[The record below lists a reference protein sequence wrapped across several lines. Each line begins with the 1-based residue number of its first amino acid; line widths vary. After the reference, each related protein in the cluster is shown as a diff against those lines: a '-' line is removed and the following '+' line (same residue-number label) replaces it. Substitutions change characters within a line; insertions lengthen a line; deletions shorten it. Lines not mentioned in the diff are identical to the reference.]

1 MAFIELD
8 REKLKSNFKFLDDRF
23 KERNI
28 DWGIV
33 VKLLCGNK
41 LFIQQVLDLG
51 IRQIHDSRISHLP
64 AAKELD
70 KDVQTV
76 YIKPHAKRSI
86 PDVIACADVSF
97 NTEYYTMRLLS
108 EEAVKRNKEHKIIV
122 MIELGDL
129 REGVMGE
136 EFVDF
141 YREVFKLRNINV
153 VGIGANLNCMYG
165 VMPSEVKYV
174 QLSLYKELI
183 KAYFNVEIQWISGGT
198 SVVLPMLYKNQ
209 LPPGVNHFRFGE
221 TLFFGLNIEEQS
233 TFEGMHDDVLK
244 LRTEI
249 IELTEKPVVPTGQLA
264 ENPSGEMVEIDENLY
279 GKTSLRAI
287 VDVGLLDITPDFLEP
302 YDPNIEVVGASSD
315 MLILDLGKTE
325 REYAVGDL
333 VDFRMQYMGALGVM
347 NSDYIEKRLTSKS
360 HENS

>member
-41 LFIQQVLDLG
+41 LFIQEVLDLG
-51 IRQIHDSRISHLP
+51 IREIHDSRISNLR
-64 AAKELD
+64 AVKELD

-76 YIKPHAKRSI
+76 YIKPPAKRSI

-97 NTEYYTMRLLS
+97 NTEYYTIKLLS
-108 EEAVKRNKEHKIIV
+108 EEAVKQNKEHKIII

-141 YREVFKLRNINV
+141 YREVFKLPNINV

-165 VMPSEVKYV
+165 VMPSEDKYV

-209 LPPGVNHFRFGE
+209 LPPGVNHFRIGE
-221 TLFFGLNIEEQS
+221 ALFFGLNIEEQS

-244 LRTEI
+244 LRAEI
-249 IELTEKPVVPTGQLA
+249 IELTEKPMVPVGRLA
-264 ENPSGEMVEIDENLY
+264 ENPSGETLEIDESLY

-287 VDVGLLDITPDFLEP
+287 IDIGLLDIAPDYLIPDDKE
-302 YDPNIEVVGASSD
+302 IEVVGASSD
-315 MLILDLGKTE
+315 MLILNLEHATKDYK
-325 REYAVGDL
+325 VGDL
-333 VDFRMQYMGALGVM
+333 VNFRLKYMGALGIM
-347 NSDYIEKRLTSKS
+347 NSDYIEKRLK
-360 HENS
+360 N

>member
-41 LFIQQVLDLG
+41 LFIQEVLDLG
-51 IRQIHDSRISHLP
+51 IREIHDSRISNLR
-64 AAKELD
+64 AVKELD

-76 YIKPHAKRSI
+76 YIKPPAKRSI

-97 NTEYYTMRLLS
+97 NTEYYTIKLLS
-108 EEAVKRNKEHKIIV
+108 EEAVKQNKEHKIII

-141 YREVFKLRNINV
+141 YREVFKLPNINV

-165 VMPSEVKYV
+165 VMPSEDKYI

-183 KAYFNVEIQWISGGT
+183 KAYFDVEIQWISGGT

-209 LPPGVNHFRFGE
+209 LPPGVNHFRIGE
-221 TLFFGLNIEEQS
+221 ALFFGLNIEEQT

-244 LRTEI
+244 LRAEI
-249 IELTEKPVVPTGQLA
+249 IELTEKPMVPMGHIA
-264 ENPSGEMVEIDENLY
+264 ENPSGETIEIDESLY

-287 VDVGLLDITPDFLEP
+287 IDIGLLDISPDYLMP
-302 YDPNIEVVGASSD
+302 DDQDIEVVGASSD
-315 MLILDLGKTE
+315 MLILNLE
-325 REYAVGDL
+325 RATKEYKVGDL
-333 VDFRMQYMGALGVM
+333 VNFRLKYMGALGIM
-347 NSDYIEKRLTSKS
+347 NSDYIEKRLK
-360 HENS
+360 N

>member
-8 REKLKSNFKFLDDRF
+8 TDKLRKNYEFLDRKF
-23 KERNI
+23 EERGI
-28 DWGIV
+28 EWGV
-33 VKLLCGNK
+33 VTKLLCGNE
-41 LFIQQVLDLG
+41 LFLKEVLALG
-51 IRQIHDSRISHLP
+51 TKEVHDSRISNL
-64 AAKELD
+64 KVVKKLD
-70 KDVQTV
+70 PKVQTV
-76 YIKPHAKRSI
+76 YIKPPAKRSI
-86 PDVIACADVSF
+86 SDVVKYADVSL
-97 NTEYYTMRLLS
+97 NTEYYTIKKLS
-108 EEAVKRNKEHKIIV
+108 REAERQGKVHKIVI

-141 YREVFKLRNINV
+141 YRAIFKLPHIQV
-153 VGIGANLNCMYG
+153 VGIGSNLNCLHG
-165 VMPSEVKYV
+165 VMPSEDKFI
-174 QLSLYKELI
+174 QLSLYKSLI
-183 KAYFNVEIQWISGGT
+183 KATFNVEFPYISGGT
-198 SVVLPMLYKNQ
+198 SVVLPMLFKNQ
-209 LPPGVNHFRFGE
+209 LPKSVNHFRIGE

-264 ENPSGEMVEIDENLY
+264 ENPSGEMVEIDETLY

-360 HENS
+360 HEIS